1 MRVIYG
7 IGIDFVEVSRAE
19 KILERWGERFTF
31 RVYSPFEIAYCK
43 KQVFPTMHYAA
54 RFAAKES
61 FLKAAGIGLWMGIR
75 LKDIEVLS
83 NREGGPEIKLH
94 AKARDILRDN
104 GISAVHLSLS
114 HTAMLAVAM
123 VILEQ

>member
-7 IGIDFVEVSRAE
+7 IGIDSVEIGRVE
-19 KILERWGERFTF
+19 KILERWGERFTTK
-31 RVYSPFEIAYCK
+31 VYSPFEIDYCK
-43 KQVFPTMHYAA
+43 NRVFPAMHYAA

-61 FLKAAGIGLWMGIR
+61 FLKAASIGLWMGIR
-75 LKDIEVLS
+75 LKDIEVLN
-83 NREGGPEIKLH
+83 NREGRPEIKLH
-94 AKARDILRDN
+94 AKAKEILRDN

-114 HTAMLAVAM
+114 HTAMLAVAI